1 MTDRRP
7 APTIRDVARRAGV
20 STATVSRALSGLGTV
35 RPETRDT
42 VVAAA
47 AVLGYRP
54 SGIARS
60 LKLRST
66 RTLGLLVTDVA
77 NPYFPEIVRAVEDA
91 ALARGHTLL
100 LCTGAEDAGREAMY
114 LELLAERRVDGI
126 IIASSG
132 LQQRHREWL
141 SHARVPVVLVN
152 CTSSGPALPAIL
164 SDNRAGGRLATEHL
178 LGLGHLRLGHVS
190 APRRYA
196 AAGERLAGIEDAVA
210 AVPAAEL
217 AVVEGD
223 SRVEGA
229 EAATHELLDRHPD
242 TTGILCYN
250 DLSAIGALRAL
261 RARGLQV
268 PGDVSVVG
276 YDDIAAAGW
285 VEPPLTTVTQQTA
298 TMGRWAVERLVERI
312 RQPADDAAAGDAEV
326 IRLPVALRVRA
337 SSAAPAR

>member
-1 MTDRRP
+1 MTDRP
-7 APTIRDVARRAGV
+7 HAPTIRDVARHAGV
-20 STATVSRALSGLGTV
+20 STATVSRALSGLSTV
-35 RPETRDT
+35 RPSTRET

-47 AVLGYRP
+47 TTLGYRP

-66 RTLGLLVTDVA
+66 RTLGLLVTDIA

-91 ALARGHTLL
+91 ALERGHTLL
-100 LCTGAEDAGREAMY
+100 LCTGAEDPGREAMY

-132 LQQRHREWL
+132 LQERHREWL

-152 CTSSGPALPAIL
+152 CTSAGPTLPAIL
-164 SDNRAGGRLATEHL
+164 SDNQEGGRLAAEHL
-178 LGLGHLRLGHVS
+178 LGLGHRHLGHVS

-196 AAGERLAGIEDAVA
+196 AAGERLAGIKQAIA
-210 AVPAAEL
+210 AFPGAEL
-217 AVVEGD
+217 AVIDAD
-223 SRVEGA
+223 SRVDGA
-229 EAATHELLDRHPD
+229 EAATHKLLDNHPE

-268 PGDVSVVG
+268 PGDISVVG

-285 VEPPLTTVTQQTA
+285 VDPPLTTVTQQTA

-312 RQPADDAAAGDAEV
+312 GHPGDDGAEGSAV
-326 IRLPVALRVRA
+326 VVRLPVALHVRA
-337 SSAAPAR
+337 SSAPPGR

>member
-1 MTDRRP
+1 MTDRRH
-7 APTIRDVARRAGV
+7 APTIRDVARHAGV
-20 STATVSRALSGLGTV
+20 STATVSRALSGLSTV
-35 RPETRDT
+35 RPATRDT

-47 AVLGYRP
+47 TTLGYRP

-66 RTLGLLVTDVA
+66 RTLGLLVTDIA

-91 ALARGHTLL
+91 ALERGHTLL
-100 LCTGAEDAGREAMY
+100 LCTGAEDPGREAMY

-132 LQQRHREWL
+132 LQERHREWL
-141 SHARVPVVLVN
+141 SGARVPVVLVN
-152 CTSSGPALPAIL
+152 CTSVGPALPAIL
-164 SDNRAGGRLATEHL
+164 SDNQSGGRLAAEHL
-178 LGLGHLRLGHVS
+178 LGLGHRHLGHVS
-190 APRRYA
+190 APRRYT
-196 AAGERLAGIEDAVA
+196 AAGERLEGIEEAVA
-210 AVPAAEL
+210 AYADAEL

-223 SRVEGA
+223 AHVEGA
-229 EAATHELLDRHPD
+229 ETATHALLDRHPE
-242 TTGILCYN
+242 TTGVLCYN

-268 PGDVSVVG
+268 PGDMSVVG

-298 TMGRWAVERLVERI
+298 TMGRWAVERLTERI
-312 RQPADDAAAGDAEV
+312 GHPGDDQADEDVDV
-326 IRLPVALRVRA
+326 VRLAVALRVRA